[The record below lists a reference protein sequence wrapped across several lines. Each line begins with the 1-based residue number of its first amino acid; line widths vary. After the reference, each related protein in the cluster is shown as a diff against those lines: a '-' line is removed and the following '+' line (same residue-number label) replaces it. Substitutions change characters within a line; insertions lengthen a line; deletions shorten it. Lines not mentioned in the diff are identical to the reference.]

1 MNRACRKYYHDLKL
15 LLPQRGKYSKK
26 FLKTI
31 RNDLA
36 VFSVE
41 ANNTDYSSVCGR
53 FGSPQE
59 MAENYYEQTDIGLV
73 IHQIRT
79 FSIIKTVIICALA
92 AVLATSVFRTGIF
105 YKTYWSVKS
114 SHAGYFIES
123 IHEK

>member
-59 MAENYYEQTDIGLV
+59 MAECIITKGRSELQKYYPNAIYEGETTDAANSSAYPKTFPEPLTV
-73 IHQIRT
+73 ELLEKHQEL
-79 FSIIKTVIICALA
+79 S
-92 AVLATSVFRTGIF
+92 
-105 YKTYWSVKS
+105 
-114 SHAGYFIES
+114 ES
-123 IHEK
+123 CK